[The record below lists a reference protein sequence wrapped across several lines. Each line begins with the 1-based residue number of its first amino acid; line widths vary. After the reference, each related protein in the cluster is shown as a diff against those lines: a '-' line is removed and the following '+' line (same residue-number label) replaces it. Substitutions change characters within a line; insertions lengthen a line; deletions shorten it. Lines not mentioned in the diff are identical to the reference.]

1 MESAR
6 TSRKRL
12 LAVPL
17 MIGVVIVGAAQ
28 LAGAGY
34 AIPPAALSATGPCL
48 FSEQLQSSASA
59 RKDYMTKLVAVSD
72 GGVTARNSVEQMY
85 GSIKPASYSED
96 DGKTEPEP
104 SIWGLDTIQ
113 DKAPSKID
121 TLSSDCLNCHDGVGA
136 VPVTVVLRN
145 NPYDRTHR
153 GLPSSD
159 HPIGMDYNRYA
170 SFGKGFRALFGL
182 PNTGKM
188 ILVNGK
194 VGCLTCHNPLN
205 PEKGHLVMSD
215 RESALCLT
223 CHNK

>member
-1 MESAR
+1 MLTAR
-6 TSRKRL
+6 TSKKL
-12 LAVPL
+12 SMVIPM

-34 AIPPAALSATGPCL
+34 AVAPAALSSSGPCV
-48 FSEQLQSSASA
+48 FSEQLQTLTSA
-59 RKDYMTKLVAVSD
+59 RRDYMTKLVAVS
-72 GGVTARNSVEQMY
+72 GGFPATGNEVERMY
-85 GSIKPASYSED
+85 GSITHASYSAED
-96 DGKTEPEP
+96 AKPDPEP
-104 SIWGLDTIQ
+104 SIWGFDGPQIKSTSGV
-113 DKAPSKID
+113 DA
-121 TLSSDCLNCHDGVGA
+121 LSSDCLSCHDGVA
-136 VPVTVVLRN
+136 ATPVTVVLRN
-145 NPYDRTHR
+145 NPYGHG
-153 GLPSSD
+153 GLPGKD

-170 SFGKGFRALFGL
+170 TSGKAYRSLFGL
-182 PNTGKM
+182 PNTEKM